1 MMSKKVL
8 IVAVLF
14 LCAGGLAADKST
26 FDPTIC
32 PVGAMKF
39 MGEVFITTLH
49 NGTKNM
55 NLSVEVWKGGVAASG
70 GVMTLMGERATN
82 EREVY
87 HHSISWVAIGAG
99 EMVRVTFQP
108 PWATLPLYS
117 ASLAAPVP
125 LKFISPVSAAHFR
138 AGGAGNLTFSW
149 SGGTPPY
156 ALNIW
161 KEGTGTRVFHQMHI
175 PAGRVDV
182 PLATFSPGLR
192 YSVTLY
198 DAKRKLV
205 FDHAVDPVSD
215 LGLDQRTSII
225 LNAD

>member
-1 MMSKKVL
+1 MMKKT
-8 IVAVLF
+8 LF
-14 LCAGGLAADKST
+14 MLTLLLLFGGALTADKST

-32 PVGAMKF
+32 PVGPMKF

-49 NGTKNM
+49 NGTKNI
-55 NLSVEVWKGGVAASG
+55 NLSAEVWKGGVAASG

-87 HHSISWVAIGAG
+87 HHSLSWITIGAG
-99 EMVRVTFQP
+99 GMVRVTFQP

-117 ASLAAPVP
+117 AALAAPVP
-125 LKFISPVSAAHFR
+125 LKFISPVSAAHVR
-138 AGGAGNLTFSW
+138 VAGPGNLTVSW

-161 KEGTGTRVFHQMHI
+161 KSGTGTKVFHRTGI
-175 PAGRVDV
+175 AVGSVDV
-182 PLATFSPGLR
+182 PLATFSPGLS
-192 YSVTLY
+192 YSVTVY
-198 DAKRKLV
+198 DAKRKFA

-215 LGLDQRTSII
+215 LGLDQRTNII
-225 LNAD
+225 INAD

>member
-1 MMSKKVL
+1 MMKKALIILALLVL
-8 IVAVLF
+8 L
-14 LCAGGLAADKST
+14 GGALTADKST

-32 PVGAMKF
+32 PVGPMKF
-39 MGEVFITTLH
+39 MGSVFIYTLH
-49 NGTKNM
+49 NGAKDM
-55 NLSVEVWKGGVAASG
+55 NLSAQIWKGGVGAAG

-87 HHSISWVAIGAG
+87 YHGISLVAFGAG
-99 EMVRVTFQP
+99 AMVRVTFQP

-125 LKFISPVSAAHFR
+125 LKFVSPVDNAHVR
-138 AGGAGNLTFSW
+138 VAGAGNLTVSW

-161 KEGTGTRVFHQMHI
+161 KLGAGTKVFHRTSI
-175 PAGRVDV
+175 AVGSVDV
-182 PLATFSPGLR
+182 PLATFSPGESYR
-192 YSVTLY
+192 VTVY
-198 DAKRKLV
+198 DAKRKFA

-215 LGLDQRTSII
+215 FGLDQRTDII
-225 LNAD
+225 FNAD